1 MVNLRALISSKTRI
15 ELLKILVL
23 NPESAFHINE
33 LSRRTGFS
41 PRGVEKELKNLLSGG
56 ILKKEVSGNQHR
68 YQLDPQCT
76 INSEIRGLVL
86 KTVGV
91 SDVIKKALSSVEDK
105 IDIAFVFGSFATGDY
120 GNASDVDLLVVS
132 NLSGVKLAELLGPAQ
147 NEIGRPIN
155 VSQFTPS
162 EYRQRRESEDH
173 FLIRALEGPRI
184 TIIGHIDEP

>member
-91 SDVIKKALSSVEDK
+91 SDVIKKALSSAEDK

-120 GNASDVDLLVVS
+120 GNESDVDLLVVS
-132 NLSGVKLAELLGPAQ
+132 DIAGVKLAELLGPAQ

-155 VSQFTPS
+155 ISQLTQD
-162 EYRQRRESEDH
+162 EYMQRRGQGDH
-173 FLIRALEGPRI
+173 FLTRALEGPRI

>member
-184 TIIGHIDEP
+184 DIIGHIDEP